1 MSCFRQVPTERA
13 ETWRVAYC
21 LRTSESGRY
30 LGLEVVECGDA
41 QAENKKRT
49 DLLQN
54 EMIFLKKNPDPRP
67 FGVPLDDL
75 QKAINQ
81 TNLKASRDG
90 NSLIVRN
97 ENVITRI
104 DVVPPAKR
112 ECGDANIK
120 AVVQIRTEVPKE
132 VAGAFFTDPRF
143 VTRFNAMATLGALTV
158 EKDGCFM
165 GSRLT
170 IYEQENGWNLH
181 FGILLCT
188 IIVAADSFLGAVR
201 TVFAKEERAQGPS
214 AWTEHD
220 FSLVESYLSK
230 ICVCTT
236 GDLGLTAEFSLRG
249 GKGSVMLGDRR
260 TALWRLFADQSH
272 PALGGG
278 LFCLLELPHRIVD
291 ESRIEPI
298 LNQLNKL
305 EMTPDDLPPHFGAWC
320 RGNFDNNPAYVAFF
334 PNVMHGIDAIALN
347 VSHWALHRAEWADA
361 ALASLG
367 VRA

>member
-1 MSCFRQVPTERA
+1 MEWCIQIAIDSQDFRGICLVYNESLVYTQSSDVVLPASPHRA
-13 ETWRVAYC
+13 SGNVARGLLPKNVRIGTL
-21 LRTSESGRY
+21 LRTRGR
-30 LGLEVVECGDA
+30 GVRRRAGGK
-41 QAENKKRT
+41 QKRT

-120 AVVQIRTEVPKE
+120 AVVQIKTEVPKE

-188 IIVAADSFLGAVR
+188 IIVAADSFYEQAR
-201 TVFAKEERAQGPS
+201 P
-214 AWTEHD
+214 
-220 FSLVESYLSK
+220 
-230 ICVCTT
+230 
-236 GDLGLTAEFSLRG
+236 
-249 GKGSVMLGDRR
+249 
-260 TALWRLFADQSH
+260 H
-272 PALGGG
+272 P
-278 LFCLLELPHRIVD
+278 I
-291 ESRIEPI
+291 
-298 LNQLNKL
+298 
-305 EMTPDDLPPHFGAWC
+305 
-320 RGNFDNNPAYVAFF
+320 
-334 PNVMHGIDAIALN
+334 
-347 VSHWALHRAEWADA
+347 
-361 ALASLG
+361 
-367 VRA
+367 